1 MRTGRE
7 LLKFIIP
14 QSPEARL
21 AIHTEW
27 LGQVRMAIQ
36 EISSKKDRLLPELQR
51 HEALMESL
59 RANPANRHPTSPE
72 LKAEIREVAKLRQ
85 SKKDLRMKELC
96 LREQAERLQERIL
109 SLQTGCL
116 T

>member
-1 MRTGRE
+1 
-7 LLKFIIP
+7 LKFIMP
-14 QSPEARL
+14 QSPEARF

-36 EISSKKDRLLPELQR
+36 EVSSQKDRVLPELQR
-51 HEALMESL
+51 HEVLMERL
-59 RANPANRHPTSPE
+59 RSRDPRSPE
-72 LKAEIREVAKLRQ
+72 TKAQIVEVARLRHA
-85 SKKDLRMKELC
+85 KKDLRMKELC

-109 SLQTGCL
+109 SLQQQATGDL